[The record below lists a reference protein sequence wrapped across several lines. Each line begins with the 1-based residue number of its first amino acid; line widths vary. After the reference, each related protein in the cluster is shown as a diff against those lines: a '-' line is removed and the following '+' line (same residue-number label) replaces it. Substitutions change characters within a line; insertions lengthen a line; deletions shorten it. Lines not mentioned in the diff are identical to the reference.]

1 MLNYLRVDLSSQIWA
16 GMETNMKHVGKDKG
30 WDQEKKH
37 MVFDCHV
44 SGENTVFF
52 KKNQT
57 NPVK

>member
-1 MLNYLRVDLSSQIWA
+1 MLNYLRVDLSSEIWA

-44 SGENTVFF
+44 SGENTVF
-52 KKNQT
+52 
-57 NPVK
+57 V